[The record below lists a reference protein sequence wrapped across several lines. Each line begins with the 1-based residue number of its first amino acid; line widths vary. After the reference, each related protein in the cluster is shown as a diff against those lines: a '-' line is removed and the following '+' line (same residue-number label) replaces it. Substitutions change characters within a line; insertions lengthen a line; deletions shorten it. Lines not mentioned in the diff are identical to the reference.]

1 MLLKYEGR
9 EMFPRAKLASLPN
22 DPLDYFRRLYADTV
36 LNGSVHAFECGYKFF
51 GPDHIVFA
59 TDYPFGPR
67 KGERWIEG
75 ALHQIRTISLPPSE
89 KDQILGGNLQRL
101 LERR

>member
-1 MLLKYEGR
+1 
-9 EMFPRAKLASLPN
+9 MF
-22 DPLDYFRRLYADTV
+22 YADTV

-75 ALHQIRTISLPPSE
+75 ALHQIEMSSLPSSE
-89 KDQILGGNLQRL
+89 KDQILGGNSDSYREDKDMNPYLTDTRL
-101 LERR
+101 NRGEIAVRIIRPEIWE